1 MSNLIKGLNVQ
12 GVDYKIDYE
21 SLENKP
27 FGVQIGDSVSILDAT
42 SVQRRSAMSALAVEL
57 SLTGTFSGN
66 ASRITVVF
74 DGNTYSYDHSG
85 GNMVCGNKS
94 LYNNDPGPNTGE
106 PFCVDWDSAYP
117 TYIRIW
123 LAESD
128 TSSHTVQISSASA
141 IYSQLSEV
149 YIPNSIQRAITG
161 TSGDFVVIG
170 EDGKPTTKSL
180 LRAEEVE
187 F

>member
-1 MSNLIKGLNVQ
+1 MDNLIKGIDVG
-12 GVDYKIDYE
+12 GVEYKIDYE
-21 SLENKP
+21 ALENKP
-27 FGVQIGDSVSILDAT
+27 FGVQLGNSVSILDMI
-42 SVQRRSAMSALAVEL
+42 SIKRKSSMSSLAVEL
-57 SLTGTFSGN
+57 SMNDEFSGE
-66 ASRITVVF
+66 SCRITVVF
-74 DGNTYSYDHSG
+74 DGNTYIYDHLE
-85 GNMVCGNKS
+85 GNLVCGNKS
-94 LYNNDPGPNTGE
+94 LYNNNPGPNTGE

-117 TYIRIW
+117 TYIRVW

-128 TSSHTVQISSASA
+128 TMTHMIQ
-141 IYSQLSEV
+141 IYSTSAVYNQLNDV